1 MSPARA
7 ALVLILALGAAV
19 PVVPR
24 AWSASIHQ
32 LADPPGK
39 GAVPA
44 DDAEPGNLLLLDVA
58 VERTVVASAM
68 TAYQIGSGVF
78 VPMGELARV
87 LTLSVRT
94 DPASRRAS
102 GFLLRQ
108 DRGFDLDLQAGR
120 VVISGRVERVDP
132 SAVRVLEDDI
142 YVDTTLLE
150 NWWPVRLRPDRSRLL
165 LTVQPRELLPL
176 QLRIIRESAASLI
189 GRNDTR
195 TLDLPRQD
203 IPYRIFGRPFVDQ
216 TLSVNATR
224 SRTDRSRLA
233 ASTTYLTGDL
243 FGLEASAYLG
253 ASATAT
259 ASRTT
264 PSRTTTTS
272 QLRMTLG
279 RNDPQGQ
286 ALGKALPATS
296 FSVGNV
302 LMPGVPHVFRSSAA
316 GPGFTL
322 SNAPLSRATNFSST
336 SFQGS
341 LPPGWD
347 VELYANDALV
357 GYQQSRADG
366 TYTFADQ
373 PLIFGENRFRLVFHG
388 PQGQTRVETRTF
400 NLDASSVRPGELLY
414 TAGAH
419 RDQAGVNRGL
429 LQMEYGLDNRY
440 ALYGGMVV
448 APPQPGVQGRNLVS
462 GGLRAFMDG
471 WMVNS
476 EVVHCL
482 SCTGGGSLYALGVNS
497 RFEYGSLTASHAV
510 LDRFTSE
517 FYPAGPDPVRS
528 SSKGRIDAAL
538 PVDESMPLPLTA
550 QIQVDN
556 RRSGV
561 SDVLM
566 SARTTHAWNGSVFTH
581 ELAAQQLSGQKSVL
595 GGMQVSRSLPGLSIR
610 GQMLYRIEPEM
621 RVDTGLLSAD
631 WNLSNG
637 QLLNLSATHA
647 FQARDTSLA
656 VTLNRNFGSYSLR
669 AGVARSTTGIT
680 TAGVQLFTSA
690 GYDPGAQRW
699 MFGSLPSASSG
710 AASARVFLDRNGN
723 GLFDEADEPI
733 PGASFFVNGT
743 TTPVKTD
750 AKGQAFIPRLS
761 PYRNTS
767 VTLNTSSL
775 EDSQWSP
782 AVAGSTFQPR
792 PGSVA
797 TLLFPVLVTV
807 EVDGFVYLEAAAPAA
822 GAKGKA
828 APERRGVSNVQL
840 ELRGKDGKAVARV
853 RSTADG
859 YFIFTGVKPGSYLLT
874 VADEQIKRLAL
885 EPVKPLKVEVGA
897 DGAVANGFDFVLR
910 KARSRS

>member
-1 MSPARA
+1 MSRLRA
-7 ALVLILALGAAV
+7 ALVLHLALGATAL
-19 PVVPR
+19 VVPSAR
-24 AWSASIHQ
+24 SASITQ
-32 LADPPGK
+32 LVEPARG
-39 GAVPA
+39 GAA
-44 DDAEPGNLLLLDVA
+44 AAEESEPGNLLLFDVA
-58 VERTVVASAM
+58 VERTVVASAL
-68 TAYQIGSGVF
+68 TAYQIGSGIF

-94 DPASRRAS
+94 DPAKKRAS
-102 GFLLRQ
+102 GFLLRD
-108 DRGFDLDLQAGR
+108 DRRFDLDLAAGR

-142 YVDTTLLE
+142 YVETTLLE
-150 NWWPVRLRPDRSRLL
+150 NWWPVRIKPDRSRLL
-165 LTVQPRELLPL
+165 LLVQPRELLPL
-176 QLRIIRESAASLI
+176 QMRIIRENAAAMI
-189 GRNDTR
+189 GRNDVKMV
-195 TLDLPRQD
+195 DLPRQD

-216 TLSVNATR
+216 TLSANVSHSRGER
-224 SRTDRSRLA
+224 SRIA
-233 ASTTYLTGDL
+233 ASTTYLTGDFL
-243 FGLEASAYLG
+243 GLEAQAYLS
-253 ASATAT
+253 ASSTRAAPRG
-259 ASRTT
+259 SPLQTT
-264 PSRTTTTS
+264 NSS

-279 RNDPQGQ
+279 RSDPQGQ
-286 ALGKALPATS
+286 ALGGVVPATS

-302 LMPGVPHVFRSSAA
+302 LMPGVSHVFRSSAA
-316 GPGFTL
+316 GPGFTV

-388 PQGQTRVETRTF
+388 PQGQTRVETRTY

-429 LQMEYGLDNRY
+429 LQVEYGLDNRY
-440 ALYGGMVV
+440 ALYGGAVV
-448 APPQPGVQGRNLVS
+448 APPQPGMQGRSLVS

-476 EVVHCL
+476 EIVHCATC
-482 SCTGGGSLYALGVNS
+482 SGGGTLYALGVNTRMS
-497 RFEYGSLTASHAV
+497 YGSITASHAV

-517 FYPAGPDPVRS
+517 LYPAGPDPVRT
-528 SSKGRIDAAL
+528 SSKGRIDATLPLDETLPL
-538 PVDESMPLPLTA
+538 PVTA
-550 QIQVDN
+550 QVQVDN
-556 RRSGV
+556 RRSGT

-581 ELAAQQLSGQKSVL
+581 EFAAQQVSGQKSVL
-595 GGMQVSRSLPGLSIR
+595 GGLQVSRSLPGLSIR
-610 GQMLYRIEPEM
+610 GQMLYRIEPDA

-637 QLLNLSATHA
+637 QLLNLSAAHT

-656 VTLNRNFGSYSLR
+656 LTLNRNFGSYSLR
-669 AGVARSTTGIT
+669 AGVSRSTSGIT
-680 TAGVQLFTSA
+680 TAGVQFFTST

-699 MFGSLPSASSG
+699 MFGSLPAASSG

-723 GLFDEADEPI
+723 GIFDDGDEAI
-733 PGASFFVNGT
+733 PGATFLVNGT
-743 TTPVKTD
+743 TSPVKTD
-750 AKGQAFIPRLS
+750 AKGIAFIPRLS

-782 AVAGSTFQPR
+782 VVAGSSFQPR
-792 PGSVA
+792 PGTVA
-797 TLLFPVLVTV
+797 TLLFPVTVTV
-807 EVDGFVYLEAAAPAA
+807 EVDGFVYLEGATPPARGKPAA
-822 GAKGKA
+822 
-828 APERRGVSNVQL
+828 ERRGVSNVQL
-840 ELRGKDGKAVARV
+840 ELRGKDGKVVARV

-859 YFIFTGVKPGSYLLT
+859 YFIFSGVKPGSYLLT
-874 VADEQIKRLAL
+874 VADDQVKRLAL

-897 DGAVANGFDFVLR
+897 DGAVGNGFDFVLR
-910 KARSRS
+910 KARARS